1 MAGRWYGSSVWF
13 GLHYDLHA
21 NKEDT
26 DLGKHDDPRELAA
39 ALSLMHPRWVQ
50 TDCKGGAGLTSWPS
64 KTPNASVA
72 PGVVGDALRT
82 WREATDM
89 LGVPLHA
96 HYMSLW
102 DAAAWEKHP
111 EWRADLRLVD
121 QEKTQRLCPRSGYVD
136 ELLIPQF
143 LEVIENYGIDG
154 FWVDGEIWAF
164 QFCYCERCTR
174 DYLVATGQEPPTD
187 MKDPNWPS
195 WINFQR
201 DSVIAFMNH
210 YIDVIHAKHPDVLFT
225 CDYAG
230 SLRDPGRPQAH
241 LDWLSSDVWR
251 DLDDVRQE
259 SRFMSTRGKPWD
271 VMIWAFDKSQIPYK
285 DMTIPYNWRTLEEM
299 ERQGVQVI
307 CQGGNFQVYENPS
320 PLRDAELV
328 PWRMEILGQL
338 GEFLAPRRALV
349 EGSDPIRQVAVLD
362 SEYHLRSQPVKD
374 LFSYDIGPL
383 RGALYN
389 LLDQAYCTDIL
400 DEWALM
406 PVLEEY
412 QLVVVPEQDRL
423 SDEMVAAL
431 KGYVRHG
438 GRLILSGAGMFER
451 FGGEFLGAEVKGEV
465 VDKAYY
471 LPAQGQSL
479 AVWSSRWRHVVP
491 TSGRLYAQLGESPL
505 LDDRILPY
513 AAAVVHAWGA
523 GKVGY
528 VPGDIFK
535 FYDRDRR
542 PLLRAL
548 VGELIHALAPIS
560 AVQVSAPATVDVVLR
575 SKRGTIQVHLLN
587 KVDQPSG
594 PITIKVQCA
603 EPDDVDFSFE
613 DAETDWDWAEGVL
626 TATIDTVSIHTAMV
640 VELADENFDDGCG
653 HNCEACGAECDE
665 ECDESCEELVDDD
678 DDDAD
683 DCCDAGCGC
692 GKG

>member
-1 MAGRWYGSSVWF
+1 MAGRWYGSSVWY

-21 NKEDT
+21 GPDDT
-26 DLGKHDDPRELAA
+26 DLGKHDDPQELAA
-39 ALSLMHPRWVQ
+39 TLNLMRPRWVQ

-64 KTPNASVA
+64 KTPNASVS

-111 EWRADLRLVD
+111 EWRAELKLNEAGQD
-121 QEKTQRLCPRSGYVD
+121 QRLCPRSGYID
-136 ELLIPQF
+136 ELMIPQM
-143 LEVIENYGIDG
+143 LEVIETYGLDG

-164 QFCYCERCTR
+164 QFCYCERCSGA
-174 DYLVATGQEPPTD
+174 YKQATGNEPPTD
-187 MKDPNWPS
+187 MKDPSWPS
-195 WINFQR
+195 WIDFQH

-225 CDYAG
+225 VDYANT
-230 SLRDPGRPQAH
+230 LRDPGKPLAH
-241 LDWLSSDVWR
+241 LDWLSADVWR

-259 SRFMSTRGKPWD
+259 ARFMSTRGKPWD
-271 VMIWAFDKSQIPYK
+271 VMIWAFDRPQAAAKG
-285 DMTIPYNWRTLEEM
+285 MTIPYNWRTLEEM
-299 ERQGVQVI
+299 QRQGVQVI

-328 PWRMEILGQL
+328 PWRMEVLGQL

-349 EGSDPIRQVAVLD
+349 EGSDPVRQVAVLD

-389 LLDQAYCTDIL
+389 LLDQSYCTDIL
-400 DEWALM
+400 DEWALI
-406 PVLEEY
+406 PALEEY
-412 QLVVVPEQDRL
+412 QLVVAPEQERL
-423 SDEMVAAL
+423 SEEMVQAL
-431 KGYVRHG
+431 KAYVRHG

-451 FGGEFLGAEVKGEV
+451 FGGDFLGAEVKGDV
-465 VDKAYY
+465 ADKVYY
-471 LPAQGQSL
+471 LPSQGQSI
-479 AVWSSRWRHVVP
+479 AVWSSRWRHILA
-491 TSGRLYAQLGESPL
+491 TSGKLVAQLGESPL

-528 VPGDIFK
+528 IPGDIFK

-542 PLLRAL
+542 PLLRSF
-548 VGELIHALAPIS
+548 VGGVIHALAPLS
-560 AVQVSAPATVDVVLR
+560 AVQVKASETIDVVLR
-575 SKRGTIQVHLLN
+575 NKGNSLQVHLLN
-587 KVDQPSG
+587 RVDQPSG
-594 PITIKVQCA
+594 PISFTLKCA
-603 EPDDVDFSFE
+603 EPSDVDLKFE
-613 DAETDWDWAEGVL
+613 EAESDWDWEAGVL
-626 TATIDTVSIHTAMV
+626 TVAIDSVALHSALVINLSED
-640 VELADENFDDGCG
+640 VEGEDEGCDQS
-653 HNCEACGAECDE
+653 CEECDE
-665 ECDESCEELVDDD
+665 ECDESSDELIDVDDD
-678 DDDAD
+678 DMS
-683 DCCDAGCGC
+683 DCCDTGCNC
-692 GKG
+692 K

>member
-21 NKEDT
+21 NKKDT
-26 DLGKHDDPRELAA
+26 DLGKHDDPQELAA
-39 ALSLMHPRWVQ
+39 TLKLMRPRWVQ
-50 TDCKGGAGLTSWPS
+50 TDCKGGSGLTSWPS
-64 KTPNASVA
+64 KVPNASVA

-82 WREATDM
+82 WREATDI

-102 DAAAWEKHP
+102 DTTAWEKHP
-111 EWRADLRLVD
+111 EWRADLKLVD
-121 QEKTQRLCPRSGYVD
+121 QEKTQRLCPRSAYND
-136 ELLIPQF
+136 ELLIPQL
-143 LEVIENYGIDG
+143 LEVIENYGLDG

-164 QFCYCERCTR
+164 QFCYCERCTFA
-174 DYLVATGQEPPTD
+174 YQQATGNEPPTD
-187 MKDPNWPS
+187 VKDPSWPS

-201 DSVIAFMNH
+201 DSVITFMNH

-225 CDYAG
+225 CDYANTV
-230 SLRDPGRPQAH
+230 RDPGKPLAR
-241 LDWLSSDVWR
+241 LDWLSADVWR

-259 SRFMSTRGKPWD
+259 ARFMSTRGKPWD
-271 VMIWAFDKSQIPYK
+271 VMIWAFDRPQLPPFIQNI
-285 DMTIPYNWRTLEEM
+285 TIPYNWRTLAEM

-328 PWRMEILGQL
+328 PWRMQILGQL

-349 EGSDPIRQVAVLD
+349 EESDPIRQVAVLD

-374 LFSYDIGPL
+374 LFSYDISPL

-389 LLDQAYCTDIL
+389 LLDQSFCTDLL
-400 DEWALM
+400 DEWALI
-406 PVLEEY
+406 PALEEY
-412 QLVVVPEQDRL
+412 QLVVVPEQERM
-423 SDEMVAAL
+423 SDEMAQSL

-451 FGGEFLGAEVKGEV
+451 FGGEFLGAEVKGEIA
-465 VDKAYY
+465 DTAYY

-479 AVWSSRWRHVVP
+479 AVWSSRWRQIVP
-491 TSGRLYAQLGESPL
+491 TSGRLFAQLGESPL

-513 AAAVVHAWGA
+513 AAAVVHAYGA

-528 VPGDIFK
+528 IPGDVFK

-542 PLLRAL
+542 PLLRAFI
-548 VGELIHALAPIS
+548 GELIHAMAPHFT
-560 AVQVSAPATVDVVLR
+560 VQVSAPETVDVVLR
-575 SKRGTIQVHLLN
+575 SKENAVQVHLLN

-594 PITIKVQCA
+594 PITVTLQCS
-603 EPDDVDFSFE
+603 EPVDVDLKFE
-613 DAETDWDWAEGVL
+613 EAESDWDWQAGVL
-626 TATIDTVSIHTAMV
+626 TATIDSVALHSALVI
-640 VELADENFDDGCG
+640 ELSDAGNDEGCG
-653 HNCEACGAECDE
+653 HSCE
-665 ECDESCEELVDDD
+665 ECDESCEEYTDDD
-678 DDDAD
+678 DDDDVDA
-683 DCCDAGCGC
+683 CCDSGCNC
-692 GKG
+692 K